1 MMRSKEEIAKEIK
14 DSNVRLEDVE
24 KVYEFMSTVVKK
36 FGTFIKSVAVF
47 GSFARKSEE
56 ASSDVDLAVI
66 VDDSFVP
73 LDKALFV
80 AFQAEMNVLMRK
92 YPKLHLNVITISK
105 FWDSVRRGD
114 PVTIQILRGG
124 IPIYDL
130 GFFAPVKRLLV
141 QGKIRPTE
149 ESINATLSRAFAA
162 LNGYSGA
169 VLGAVHALYWA
180 TVEASQAAIM
190 SHGKVPGSPK
200 EVSSILE
207 QTLVGE
213 HVLVKSDLS
222 TYEKLFELEKKI
234 EKGEVNSVEP
244 EMLEELHRKAVEFV
258 GKIDGWINREN
269 VKRALGEK

>member
-1 MMRSKEEIAKEIK
+1 
-14 DSNVRLEDVE
+14 
-24 KVYEFMSTVVKK
+24 
-36 FGTFIKSVAVF
+36 
-47 GSFARKSEE
+47 
-56 ASSDVDLAVI
+56 
-66 VDDSFVP
+66 
-73 LDKALFV
+73 
-80 AFQAEMNVLMRK
+80 
-92 YPKLHLNVITISK
+92 
-105 FWDSVRRGD
+105 VRRGD

-141 QGKIRPTE
+141 QGKIKPTE

-180 TVEASQAAIM
+180 VVEASQAAIM
-190 SHGKVPGSPK
+190 RHGKVPGSPR

-207 QTLVGE
+207 QTLVSE
-213 HVLVKSDLS
+213 RVLVKSDLS

-234 EKGEVNSVEP
+234 EKGEVNSIEP
-244 EMLEELHRKAVEFV
+244 DMLEELHKKAVEFV

-269 VKRALGEK
+269 VKKALVNANE